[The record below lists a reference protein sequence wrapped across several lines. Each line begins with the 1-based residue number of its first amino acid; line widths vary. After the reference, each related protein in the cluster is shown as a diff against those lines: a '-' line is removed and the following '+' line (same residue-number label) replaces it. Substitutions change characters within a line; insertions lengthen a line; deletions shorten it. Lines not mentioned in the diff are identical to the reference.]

1 MKTAELVKRL
11 MDAGATSEVIAIA
24 IQAAEEAAEAARPKR
39 SRKRAEPAVRA
50 VK

>member
-1 MKTAELVKRL
+1 VTTAELVKKL
-11 MDAGATSEVIAIA
+11 LDVGATSDMVAIA

-39 SRKRAEPAVRA
+39 RRKRAELVRA